1 MLNFGLIHPT
11 LIGALAAAGHGSQVL
26 VADGNYPH
34 STGANPSATCI
45 YLNLA
50 PGLLD
55 VDDVLK
61 VLVGA
66 IPIESA
72 TVMLPEDR
80 SEPVAV
86 SGYRRALDAS
96 LTWHELGRHEFYAAA
111 RTRDVAIVIATG
123 DQRHY
128 ANLLL
133 TIGVRPDASA
143 ITS

>member
-1 MLNFGLIHPT
+1 MLSFGLIHPP

-26 VADGNYPH
+26 LADGNYPH
-34 STGANPSATCI
+34 STGVNPSATRI

-66 IPIESA
+66 VPIESA

-80 SEPVAV
+80 TEPAAIT
-86 SGYRRALDAS
+86 GYRGALGAA
-96 LTWHELGRHEFYAAA
+96 LPWHELGRHEFYAAA
-111 RTRDVAIVIATG
+111 RAQDVAIVIATG
-123 DQRHY
+123 DLRHY

-143 ITS
+143 NSS

>member
-34 STGANPSATCI
+34 STGANPSATRI

-72 TVMLPEDR
+72 TVMLPGDR

-86 SGYRRALDAS
+86 SGYRRALDAT
-96 LTWHELGRHEFYAAA
+96 LTWNELGRQEFYAAA

>member
-34 STGANPSATCI
+34 STGVNPSATRI

-55 VDDVLK
+55 VDAVLK

-80 SEPVAV
+80 SEPAAV

>member
-34 STGANPSATCI
+34 STGVNPSATRI

-80 SEPVAV
+80 SEPAAV

-128 ANLLL
+128 ASLLL

>member
-1 MLNFGLIHPT
+1 MWMTSSRCWLG
-11 LIGALAAAGHGSQVL
+11 
-26 VADGNYPH
+26 
-34 STGANPSATCI
+34 
-45 YLNLA
+45 
-50 PGLLD
+50 
-55 VDDVLK
+55 
-61 VLVGA
+61 
-66 IPIESA
+66 PIESA

-80 SEPVAV
+80 SEPAAV

-96 LTWHELGRHEFYAAA
+96 LTWHELARHEFYAAA

>member
-1 MLNFGLIHPT
+1 MLNFGLTHPT

-34 STGANPSATCI
+34 STGVNPSATRI

-80 SEPVAV
+80 SEPAAV

-143 ITS
+143 ITP

>member
-1 MLNFGLIHPT
+1 MIAVWLGPPRKT
-11 LIGALAAAGHGSQVL
+11 LPFRARY
-26 VADGNYPH
+26 VAYGV
-34 STGANPSATCI
+34 G
-45 YLNLA
+45 
-50 PGLLD
+50 LD

-80 SEPVAV
+80 SEPAAV

>member
-1 MLNFGLIHPT
+1 MLNFGLTHPT

-34 STGANPSATCI
+34 STGVNPSATRI

-143 ITS
+143 ITP